1 MDPNSIWFKCAEKT
15 TLNGKDHYYL
25 TIQCAPVL
33 IGRLIEIGW
42 IASGTVALIFII
54 RAGYMYI
61 MSNGDPKQ
69 ATTAKQTMT
78 YAIIG
83 LIVILL
89 SYFALVMIS
98 AVTGID
104 CILKIGFSVC
114 DAP

>member
-1 MDPNSIWFKCAEKT
+1 MASIWDSCQDKATFDGKT
-15 TLNGKDHYYL
+15 YDYL
-25 TIQCAPVL
+25 TIDCVPVL

-69 ATTAKQTMT
+69 AATAKQTMT

-89 SYFALVMIS
+89 SYFALVMVS
-98 AVTGID
+98 TLTGID
-104 CILKIGFSVC
+104 CIMEIGFSVC

>member
-1 MDPNSIWFKCAEKT
+1 MASIWDSCQDNAIVDGKT
-15 TLNGKDHYYL
+15 YPYL
-25 TIQCAPVL
+25 TIDCVPVL

-54 RAGYMYI
+54 RAGYQYI

-69 ATTAKQTMT
+69 AATAKQTMT

-89 SYFALVMIS
+89 SYFALALIS
-98 AVTGID
+98 KVTGID
-104 CILKIGFSVC
+104 CIMKIGFSVC
-114 DAP
+114 PTP